1 MAREPIRFIVEPGCA
16 LVQGHYQGYRQ
27 DKASPN
33 MAHEVIRFRAR
44 AYACSRLLPRLLPW
58 HTHLKN
64 MLLLLLKFPS
74 EDGGTEAVQ
83 QLVNED
89 AHDVQTGVDVA
100 VPNHAVT
107 FAVVTAPHGMYRSAF
122 LIKHRLQPLVT

>member
-1 MAREPIRFIVEPGCA
+1 MAHEPIRFILEPGCA

-33 MAHEVIRFRAR
+33 MAHELIRFRAR
-44 AYACSRLLPRLLPW
+44 AYACPRLLPRLLPR
-58 HTHLKN
+58 HAHLKN
-64 MLLLLLKFPS
+64 MLLLLKCPS

-89 AHDVQTGVDVA
+89 ACDWFSHDG
-100 VPNHAVT
+100 
-107 FAVVTAPHGMYRSAF
+107 
-122 LIKHRLQPLVT
+122 LE

>member
-44 AYACSRLLPRLLPW
+44 AYACPRLLPW